1 MEQLLIHLLKSSA
14 LLAIFFLAYQL
25 LLRNDTNFQINR
37 HFLLAGILA
46 SLLLPSIEFTRI
58 VEVEN
63 QGLPLDLPLIEAASN
78 ISSDSEEGIDWY
90 LAAGLIYIIG
100 LSFFLLRILLQLF
113 SLKKIIQKG
122 TRITEG
128 QNILININKRLSPFS
143 FFHYIVVNPA
153 QHSEEELKIVLQHEK
168 IHASQWHSA
177 DVLLSNFAAAILWF
191 NPISWWY
198 KNSLIQNLE
207 YIADKETVAAAVPKK
222 QYQHSLVK
230 FSVADYQPALANN
243 FYQSLIKKRI
253 IMLNK
258 KPTHNLPL
266 IKLGAVIPFIF
277 AFMFFFNVNTLA
289 QVDAGNDPA
298 TEVGSKPLNSLSQKI
313 GLAPL
318 YVIKDKQYAT
328 DELIGKSILLK
339 GTVSALSKEDGQ
351 KRFGNIA
358 KDGVIIISEGEIIDD
373 LQASFGKIDDNA
385 LPVKHIYISVREGAK
400 PELITLNKS
409 ADWESINASVNE
421 KAQARQ
427 QAAPLYIVNG
437 EAVPETFNIN
447 SINPDHIAT
456 VNEYNGDNATEVYG
470 EKGKNGVVVINL
482 KKGEEETQVQ
492 VFDGMTGELS
502 ENPDFLYVLN
512 GKVMDASFKSGDLDP
527 HDIESINVLKGQSA
541 IEKYGE
547 KATEGVIEIITKDE
561 K

>member
-207 YIADKETVAAAVPKK
+207 YIADKETVAASIPKK

-328 DELIGKSILLK
+328 DELIGKSVLLK

-351 KRFGNIA
+351 KKFGNIA
-358 KDGVIIISEGEIIDD
+358 KDGAIIISEGEIIDD

-409 ADWESINASVNE
+409 ADWESINASVNV

-456 VNEYNGDNATEVYG
+456 VNVYKGDNATEVYG

-502 ENPDFLYVLN
+502 ENPDILYVLN

>member
-113 SLKKIIQKG
+113 SLKKIIQNG
-122 TRITEG
+122 TRTTEG

-207 YIADKETVAAAVPKK
+207 YIADKETVAASIPKK

-289 QVDAGNDPA
+289 QVNAGNDPA
-298 TEVGSKPLNSLSQKI
+298 TEIGSKSLNSLSQKI

-328 DELIGKSILLK
+328 DELIGKSVLLK

-351 KRFGNIA
+351 KKFGNIA
-358 KDGVIIISEGEIIDD
+358 KDGAIIISEGEIIDD

-409 ADWESINASVNE
+409 ADWESINASVNV

-456 VNEYNGDNATEVYG
+456 VNVYKGDNATEVYG

-482 KKGEEETQVQ
+482 KKGEEETQGQ
-492 VFDGMTGELS
+492 VSDGMSGELS
-502 ENPDFLYVLN
+502 DNPDILYVLN

>member
-207 YIADKETVAAAVPKK
+207 YIADKETVAASIPKK

-351 KRFGNIA
+351 KKFGNIA
-358 KDGVIIISEGEIIDD
+358 KDGAIIISEGEIIDD

-409 ADWESINASVNE
+409 ADWESINASVNV

-456 VNEYNGDNATEVYG
+456 VNVYKGDNATEVYG